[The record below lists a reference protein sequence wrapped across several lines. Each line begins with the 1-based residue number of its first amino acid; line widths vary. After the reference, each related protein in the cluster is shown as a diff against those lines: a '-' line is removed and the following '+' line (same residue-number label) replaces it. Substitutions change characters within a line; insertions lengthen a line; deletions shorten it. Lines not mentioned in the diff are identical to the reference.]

1 MKRREGS
8 AEVVLLPDLLPG
20 RARHVSE
27 GHSGRMGGSNGDK
40 LEHGEF
46 QVDVWKK
53 KYIMRVMSVNI
64 MRVIKC
70 FKRLPIELV
79 ESLSLQIFKTQLV
92 TTVSNLTVV
101 GYSFQQ
107 SIGPN
112 EVTYNLHNSMIL

>member
-1 MKRREGS
+1 M
-8 AEVVLLPDLLPG
+8 LPDLLPG

-27 GHSGRMGGSNGDK
+27 GHNGSMGGRNGDK

-46 QVDVWKK
+46 QVDVWKI
-53 KYIMRVMSVNI
+53 KYILRVTSVNI

-92 TTVSNLTVV
+92 MAVSNLTLV
-101 GYSFQQ
+101 GHSFQQ
-107 SIGPN
+107 
-112 EVTYNLHNSMIL
+112 TT